1 MSLANTIR
9 TNPNLVD
16 MSRLESQVFG
26 AALVTWIKE
35 TEQTTEVVK
44 QVVGNVWPKI

>member
-16 MSRLESQVFG
+16 MSSLESQVLG

-35 TEQTTEVVK
+35 TEETTEVVK
-44 QVVGNVWPKI
+44 QVVGNVWPKN